1 MKKKFLVLALLMMSL
16 ILGTH
21 VHGSKMEELE
31 KKKEN
36 IEKEFE
42 TVQKNLANTKTELK
56 VALQSIEKIEV
67 DILDTEFLLNDLNRQ
82 IETKHIEIEDTL
94 IELNN
99 IKQEKDILNE
109 QAKDRIKVMYE
120 YGNSGYLE
128 VLFASK
134 DMVDFFNRLEYINRL
149 LEFDN
154 KLFKNLEDIEV
165 SITEKE
171 AKLKAEEVQLSH
183 MSAETNLKKIQLE
196 DKILTKNQEVANYSE
211 DQKVYENMMIELE
224 KAEKAVDAEIKEL
237 IRRSTLVYKGGKME
251 WPVPGWYRIS
261 SPFGPRV
268 HPIFKTTRMH
278 NGIDIAAPGGIPI
291 TAAEKGVV
299 ILSKYSSSYGN
310 YIIIDHGSGYAT
322 IYAHCSKLLVTTGQA
337 VTRGEKIAEIGS
349 TGWST
354 GNHLHF
360 GIQIHGEWVDP
371 MLYVK

>member
-1 MKKKFLVLALLMMSL
+1 MMSL
-16 ILGTH
+16 ILGTQ
-21 VHGSKMEELE
+21 VDGSKMEELE

-42 TVQKNLANTKTELK
+42 AVQKNLANTKTELK

-67 DILDTEFLLNDLNRQ
+67 DILDTEFRLNDLNRQ
-82 IETKHIEIEDTL
+82 IEAKHIEIEDTL

-99 IKQEKDILNE
+99 IKMDKDILNE
-109 QAKDRIKVMYE
+109 QAKDRIRVMYE

-154 KLFKNLEDIEV
+154 KLFKNLEEIEV
-165 SITEKE
+165 SITDKE

-251 WPVPGWYRIS
+251 WPVSGWYRIS
-261 SPFGPRV
+261 SPFGQRV
-268 HPIFKTTRMH
+268 HPIFKTTRFH
-278 NGIDIAAPGGIPI
+278 NGIDIPASGGVSV

-322 IYAHCSKLLVTTGQA
+322 LYAHNSKLLVTTGQA

-360 GIQIHGEWVDP
+360 GIQINGEWVDP